1 MSKIYFCPN
10 FDEICNVGV
19 SQEELVAL
27 VWRHQEF
34 LPLEEPMSSLPRETL
49 RLHQKQGRPSWR
61 RTQQHVLM
69 FWSLTS
75 APSSLSG
82 LLWTSSTQWN
92 FLWTSWCNPL
102 QLLLCL
108 PFLDMKTYCAAVK
121 LIFSDVYHLQVYLA
135 FPLVYITLNY
145 DLQFPNLFCRNNA
158 GVMFCPFQ
166 LSKDGVE
173 MQFATNHLGIFLLP
187 TCLY

>member
-82 LLWTSSTQWN
+82 LLQTSSTRWN

-108 PFLDMKTYCAAVK
+108 PFFDMKTYCAAVK

>member
-1 MSKIYFCPN
+1 MLSRTPPSFESQGQCNLHAPPEMDGYLVSIARNGRLHPPGHILYVFKMSKIYFCPN

-82 LLWTSSTQWN
+82 LLQTSSTRWN

-108 PFLDMKTYCAAVK
+108 PFFDMKTYCASVK
-121 LIFSDVYHLQVYLA
+121 YIFSDVYH
-135 FPLVYITLNY
+135 
-145 DLQFPNLFCRNNA
+145 
-158 GVMFCPFQ
+158 
-166 LSKDGVE
+166 
-173 MQFATNHLGIFLLP
+173 
-187 TCLY
+187 